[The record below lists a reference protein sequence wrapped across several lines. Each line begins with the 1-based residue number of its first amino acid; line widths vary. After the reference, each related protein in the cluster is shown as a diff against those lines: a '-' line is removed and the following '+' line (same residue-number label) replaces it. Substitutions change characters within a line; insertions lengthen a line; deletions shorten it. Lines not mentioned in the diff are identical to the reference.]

1 MVVPGLMKF
10 LRIIK
15 FGKNRGVNMKQCKD
29 YEDAFYYDCLNC
41 DEDCKYRKE
50 YSFLNPIMIYLII
63 FIAIILL
70 LL

>member
-1 MVVPGLMKF
+1 
-10 LRIIK
+10 
-15 FGKNRGVNMKQCKD
+15 MKQCKD